1 MLLVF
6 VYVLFAFLYEW
17 FGLAY
22 NGGRVTSMNFR
33 RWLIEA
39 SYAPFL
45 LCGYYMGCLDM
56 IFDEYQVFHLI
67 GITLKIPL
75 FFSMRYPESQPD
87 LFLNH
92 IETFLVSILC
102 KLIFEDNQIKE

>member
-1 MLLVF
+1 MSLVF

-17 FGLAY
+17 FGLSN
-22 NGGRVTSMNFR
+22 NGDRITSMNFR

-39 SYAPFL
+39 SYAPCLLCGF
-45 LCGYYMGCLDM
+45 LCGYYLGCLDV
-56 IFDEYQVFHLI
+56 IFDEYQIFHLI

-75 FFSMRYPESQPD
+75 FLWMRYAESQPD

-92 IETFLVSILC
+92 IETSFVSILC
-102 KLIFEDNQIKE
+102 KLIFEDN